1 MLSWSKYFAKDPQT
15 HESLLPEKIDA
26 RAATNFAEHQA
37 NYYVASHVCFVG
49 IFTLIR

>member
-26 RAATNFAEHQA
+26 RAATSFAEHQA
-37 NYYVASHVCFVG
+37 NYNVASHDQASLT
-49 IFTLIR
+49 FTLIR